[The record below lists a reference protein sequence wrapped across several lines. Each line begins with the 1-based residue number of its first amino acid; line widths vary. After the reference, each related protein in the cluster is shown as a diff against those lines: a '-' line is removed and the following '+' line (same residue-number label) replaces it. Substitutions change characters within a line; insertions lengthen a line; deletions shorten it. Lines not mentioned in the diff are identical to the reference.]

1 MNQQITSPEAFFG
14 FQLGSDRKIAR
25 WDQIVD
31 YFRLLEEQSDKIQV
45 IDMGTIYRGAPVP
58 IRNYLLTGE
67 SGEFGAP
74 PRGERPKSKIR
85 GEYRR
90 RS

>member
-45 IDMGTIYRGAPVP
+45 MIWDHLQRGTRSYSQLSPH
-58 IRNYLLTGE
+58 
-67 SGEFGAP
+67 
-74 PRGERPKSKIR
+74 
-85 GEYRR
+85 RR
-90 RS
+90 IWRIWRTSAR